1 MKESR
6 KGIAK
11 KAVMQTSQTKT
22 RKYSAFGK
30 KIMKQL
36 IDRDM
41 TAKQLA
47 DELGTT
53 PQYLNKILH
62 GDRSGAKYIEAINR
76 ILGMAA

>member
-1 MKESR
+1 
-6 KGIAK
+6 
-11 KAVMQTSQTKT
+11 MQTGQGKT
-22 RKYSAFGK
+22 RKYTPYGK
-30 KIMKQL
+30 KIMKRL

-62 GDRSGAKYIEAINR
+62 GDRSGAKYTEAIKK
-76 ILGMAA
+76 ILGIAA

>member
-1 MKESR
+1 
-6 KGIAK
+6 
-11 KAVMQTSQTKT
+11 MQTGQRNI
-22 RKYSAFGK
+22 RKYTPYGK

-62 GDRSGAKYIEAINR
+62 GDRSGAKYAEAIKR
-76 ILGMAA
+76 ILGIAA